1 MDPLSSLLSQK
12 KSEQAK
18 PPLPSSSSPTGL
30 SNSLFDGALGLT
42 PSRLDVPAR
51 QSRVDASSSQ
61 GVSSSP
67 RGGNPYPTETVSPTA
82 SPAASRQVP
91 RAPVQ
96 QETSTPSGNVPTFDD
111 ILLGEKVV
119 EQVKSCHLLVQNPF
133 CEVAGRL
140 LITPYR
146 FRFVTPKGSLRK
158 DLEWMRA
165 VKYFDL
171 PMGLVE
177 TAKDERSV
185 SQAGL
190 PELKVTLQTKDLRT
204 LIFLVT
210 SEADIR
216 TIHEAM
222 NAFGTPGNPS
232 MLFAFKHLDALR
244 RLEPAAKD
252 RDSGWAVYDPQQE
265 YARMGV
271 ETELIPNAQCPWRV
285 SELNRQY
292 SLCASYPS
300 ALVLPRRM
308 TDQAL
313 RAVAGFRKRGR
324 LPAMSWCGGPQLSY
338 ASLWRCSQTTEG
350 LMGQKCPEDQA
361 IVNAIRLGS
370 SQQER
375 DLLVIDLRPRM
386 SAWANKA
393 GGGGF
398 EAYPNCKVVFGGIDN
413 IHCVREA
420 WRSMT
425 AAVNKVVEGEV
436 GSWLK
441 DVAYSSWYDYIGAIM
456 GSMLKIIKEILDFKS
471 NVMVHCS
478 DGWDRTAQATSLVM
492 LCMDPHYRTQV
503 GFVKLVQKEWCSFGH
518 RFRTRC
524 ALGEPASQEYSPVF
538 IQWLECVYQLQ
549 QQFPQAF
556 EFSSA
561 VLLRLTQE
569 LYTNLYGTFL
579 TDNEQERSQKVA
591 PHTLSLWTTLLRPE
605 EAVTWRNPSYV
616 AHDAPIV
623 PSISQAN
630 YTVWEAYWFHFHVH
644 GSENQVEEAVTPI
657 GSGVARGTTGPDPFA
672 PMFDFSAPPQ
682 HAPVAPAAAEDA
694 VADTKAAPEPSRD
707 DTPSSLFSPEE
718 LAPPKQAVAS
728 LFADDDDDEDI
739 FAKPKPKP

>member
-1 MDPLSSLLSQK
+1 M
-12 KSEQAK
+12 
-18 PPLPSSSSPTGL
+18 
-30 SNSLFDGALGLT
+30 
-42 PSRLDVPAR
+42 
-51 QSRVDASSSQ
+51 
-61 GVSSSP
+61 
-67 RGGNPYPTETVSPTA
+67 
-82 SPAASRQVP
+82 
-91 RAPVQ
+91 Q
-96 QETSTPSGNVPTFDD
+96 QEKTTSSTGAPSFDD
-111 ILLGEKVV
+111 ILPGEKVV
-119 EQVKSCHLLVQNPF
+119 EQVKSCHLQVQNPF

-146 FRFVTPKGSLRK
+146 LRFVTPKGSLRK

-165 VKYFDL
+165 VKYFDV

-177 TAKDERSV
+177 TTKDEKST

-190 PELKVTLQTKDLRT
+190 PELRVTLQTKDLRT
-204 LIFLVT
+204 LVFLVA

-216 TIHEAM
+216 TIHEAFS
-222 NAFGTPGNPS
+222 AFGTPGNPS
-232 MLFAFKHLDALR
+232 MLFAFKYLDALR

-252 RDSGWAVYDPQQE
+252 LDVGWAVYDPLQE
-265 YARMGV
+265 YARMGI

-292 SLCASYPS
+292 DLCSSYPS
-300 ALVLPRRM
+300 ALVLPKKM

-313 RAVAGFRKRGR
+313 KAVAGFRKRGR

-361 IVNAIRLGS
+361 IVNAIRMGS
-370 SQQER
+370 GKQNR

-398 EAYPNCKVVFGGIDN
+398 EAYPNCKVIFGGIDN

-441 DVAYSSWYDYIGAIM
+441 DVANSAWYDYIGAIM
-456 GSMLKIIKEILDFKS
+456 GSMLKIIKEILDFKT

-492 LCMDPHYRTQV
+492 LCLDPHYRTQA

-561 VLLRLTQE
+561 GLLRLTQE
-569 LYTNLYGTFL
+569 VYTNLYGTFL

-591 PHTLSLWTTLLRPE
+591 AHTPSLWTTLLRPE
-605 EAVTWRNPSYV
+605 EAATWRNPSYK

-623 PSISQAN
+623 PSICQAN
-630 YTVWEAYWFHFHVH
+630 YTVWEAYWFRFHVR
-644 GSENQVEEAVTPI
+644 GSEGRIEEAVTPT
-657 GSGVARGTTGPDPFA
+657 GAGAARGATQADPFA
-672 PMFDFSAPPQ
+672 PIFDFSAPPK
-682 HAPVAPAAAEDA
+682 HVPAAPAPVEEASAMA
-694 VADTKAAPEPSRD
+694 TAAPEPCKEEAPR
-707 DTPSSLFSPEE
+707 SLFSPEE
-718 LAPPKQAVAS
+718 LVDPKQPVPS
-728 LFADDDDDEDI
+728 LFADDDDEDV
-739 FAKPKPKP
+739 FAKPKP